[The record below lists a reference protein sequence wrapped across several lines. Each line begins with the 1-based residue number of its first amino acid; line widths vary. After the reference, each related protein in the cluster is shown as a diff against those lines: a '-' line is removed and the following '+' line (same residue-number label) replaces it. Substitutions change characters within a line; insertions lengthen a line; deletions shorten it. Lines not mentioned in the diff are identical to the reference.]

1 MNGVEIIEFLRFWV
15 LQIMF
20 WSSGAVF
27 AYPLERRPKFK
38 LRCFIFLV
46 IIILYSTFFWI
57 FLYNENILVDLW
69 VEYIC
74 RVISALLLVAFLY
87 SGWEARL
94 SVAIYNAVWAI
105 ALWQVLEE
113 ICSMIEL
120 LGKDFFETYPF
131 MIIVGMILLYIINH
145 IWVAFTIGKWMPV
158 DRGDTIGPRQ
168 LGSAILIFGIIE
180 VLSMSPTLRNAA
192 EHSFEW
198 RFLYVCQFLAI
209 VILYLQNELFK
220 KSSIKQERDLMN
232 MLWKNKREQYE
243 MAKENME
250 LLNQKS
256 HDLKHQIQALRKLNK
271 EEFDKYLDDLE
282 DTVETYDSIVK
293 TGNDVFDTI
302 LTEKSLYC
310 RKKNIQVTCVADGS
324 QMDFIG
330 AVDLYAILGNALDN
344 AIEAVEKFEES
355 EKRQIDVAIHRQ
367 KSFPVMNFMNPIPQE
382 LVFED
387 GLPVT
392 TKDDKRYHGFGLRSI
407 RHFVKK
413 YEGVL
418 NISEEDGCFSLKI
431 MIPIPV

>member
-1 MNGVEIIEFLRFWV
+1 
-15 LQIMF
+15 
-20 WSSGAVF
+20 
-27 AYPLERRPKFK
+27 
-38 LRCFIFLV
+38 
-46 IIILYSTFFWI
+46 
-57 FLYNENILVDLW
+57 
-69 VEYIC
+69 
-74 RVISALLLVAFLY
+74 
-87 SGWEARL
+87 
-94 SVAIYNAVWAI
+94 
-105 ALWQVLEE
+105 
-113 ICSMIEL
+113 
-120 LGKDFFETYPF
+120 
-131 MIIVGMILLYIINH
+131 
-145 IWVAFTIGKWMPV
+145 
-158 DRGDTIGPRQ
+158 
-168 LGSAILIFGIIE
+168 
-180 VLSMSPTLRNAA
+180 
-192 EHSFEW
+192 
-198 RFLYVCQFLAI
+198 
-209 VILYLQNELFK
+209 
-220 KSSIKQERDLMN
+220 MN

-344 AIEAVEKFEES
+344 AIEAVEKFEEP